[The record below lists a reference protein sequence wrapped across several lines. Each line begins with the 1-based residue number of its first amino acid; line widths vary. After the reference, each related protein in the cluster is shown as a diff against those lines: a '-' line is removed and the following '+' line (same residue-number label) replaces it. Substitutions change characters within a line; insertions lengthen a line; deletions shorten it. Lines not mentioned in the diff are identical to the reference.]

1 MRWGGRGGCVAA
13 LWCAWRG
20 CVVVAWCGVFVVFFL
35 VFVWFVGLV
44 WPLGR
49 SLLADRAGVCGGVRF
64 GSSAGFGLGRSRLAG
79 LSGWALSVGGG
90 VGRCSRLWALL
101 GGGVFLVV
109 LLFTFF
115 SFKLTQQ
122 RVREVRCTFCVCACV
137 RFVVCCVSDRAVGV
151 RLLSDCW
158 PLGWAGVCVGRVS
171 RSVWAVGVRLLS
183 SC

>member
-1 MRWGGRGGCVAA
+1 M
-13 LWCAWRG
+13 L
-20 CVVVAWCGVFVVFFL
+20 AWCGVFLFFL
-35 VFVWFVGLV
+35 VFVWFVGSV

-49 SLLADRAGVCGGVRF
+49 SLLAVLACVCGGVRF
-64 GSSAGFGLGRSRLAG
+64 VSSAGFGLGRSRLAV

-122 RVREVRCTFCVCACV
+122 LVTRRKMHVCVCVCV
-137 RFVVCCVSDRAVGV
+137 RFVVCWVSDRTVGV
-151 RLLSDCW
+151 RLLS
-158 PLGWAGVCVGRVS
+158 GS
-171 RSVWAVGVRLLS
+171 
-183 SC
+183 